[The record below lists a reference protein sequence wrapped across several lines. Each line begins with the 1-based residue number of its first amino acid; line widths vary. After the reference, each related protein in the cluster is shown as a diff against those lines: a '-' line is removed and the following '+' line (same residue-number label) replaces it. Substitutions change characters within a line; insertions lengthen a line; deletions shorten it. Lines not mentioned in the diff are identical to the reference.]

1 VRRYRIELVCESG
14 EGEPEIAV
22 LRTSTDVARM
32 LRPVFEKSDREMFV
46 VILLN
51 AQHRPIGL
59 NTVSIGTLTASTAHP
74 REVFKPAIAG
84 NAAAV
89 IVAHNHPSGDPSPS
103 AEDVEL
109 TKRLRDAGELLGIRV
124 LDHVILG
131 EGKQYSFVDAG
142 AW

>member
-1 VRRYRIELVCESG
+1 VRRYRVELVCESG
-14 EGEPEIAV
+14 AGEPEEAV
-22 LRTSTDVARM
+22 LRTSTDVARV

-46 VILLN
+46 VVLLN
-51 AQHRPIGL
+51 TKHRPIGL
-59 NTVSIGTLTASTAHP
+59 NTVSIGSLSASIVHA

-89 IVAHNHPSGDPSPS
+89 ILAHNHPSGDPGPS

-131 EGKQYSFVDAG
+131 DRAHYSFVDAG
-142 AW
+142 MW